1 MARLVEF
8 KPAWRRAPCEH
19 AQRARVRTRRGVVE
33 IASAHVGAHS
43 VRRIVVHLVWATGGR
58 RPVLDVSLDEPLE
71 PLLRQ
76 KASEQRA
83 AFYAFGAACDH
94 VHVLVQLDPM
104 LGVATLV
111 NRMKGAS
118 SHALRRRLVEG
129 WQAGYGAESVSP
141 DLVATTSRYVRGQ
154 RASRVGRP
162 RRTLGD
168 GARRQTGLRPT
179 SRGHAPDFRPDHWS
193 HLREGLETP
202 PPWPPASQARR
213 GEREPRDT

>member
-1 MARLVEF
+1 M
-8 KPAWRRAPCEH
+8 
-19 AQRARVRTRRGVVE
+19 E

-43 VRRIVVHLVWATGGR
+43 VSRIVVHLVWATGGR
-58 RPVLDVSLDEPLE
+58 RPVIDVSLDEPLE

-94 VHVLVQLDPM
+94 VHVLAQLDPM

-129 WQAGYGAESVSP
+129 WQAGSWAESVSP
-141 DLVATTSRYVRGQ
+141 DLVATTSRFVRGQ
-154 RASRVGRP
+154 RAH
-162 RRTLGD
+162 
-168 GARRQTGLRPT
+168 
-179 SRGHAPDFRPDHWS
+179 HAS
-193 HLREGLETP
+193 EGLAE
-202 PPWPPASQARR
+202 PWEMEPVDRRARDR
-213 GEREPRDT
+213 RVAVMPRTSEGVSKLGAPVLPRP